1 MSNLLNAMRQH
12 DSQTAN
18 GAVTHSTSLNA
29 VVDMFFLA
37 GASRKMDEKAMIN
50 IFVKAFDQ
58 DPILA
63 IKCLFWS
70 RDVRGGAGERRFF
83 QVVMK
88 SLIKNFPYPELVDQL
103 MINVPE
109 YGYWKDV
116 FTLEEPTTNN
126 LNWLTTQLEE
136 NPNKGLLA
144 KWWPRKGK
152 WFSSA
157 HKYLNVTP
165 KEFRKRLV
173 ELTKVVETQM
183 CNREFEAIK
192 YEQVP
197 SQAFQK
203 YKKAFAKR
211 DEARFVKFITKA
223 LKGEVKINSSTLFPY
238 QLYQSYYQG
247 KDRNTLDAQWKNLP
261 DYVGEGSFLPM
272 CDVSGSM
279 GGLPMDIS
287 VSLGVYLSERNKSV
301 FKDAFLTFSGLPTL
315 QYLKGTVS
323 QRFDQLRT
331 AHWAMNT
338 DLTAAFELVL
348 DKAVQNQLLQSDMPD
363 TILIISDME
372 FDPAWMGKTNYETIQ
387 MMYENAGYTAPK
399 IAFWNV
405 KGREG
410 NVPVNAKA
418 SNVALISGASPA
430 IVKNVL
436 AGKDFTP
443 TGIMLETLN
452 SDRYKVFNNLAW

>member
-37 GASRKMDEKAMIN
+37 GASRQMGEQAMIN
-50 IFVKAFDQ
+50 VFVKAFNQ

-83 QVVMK
+83 HVIMK
-88 SLIKNFPYPELVDQL
+88 HLIKSFPYPELVDQL
-103 MINVPE
+103 MIQVPE

-116 FTLEEPTTNN
+116 FTLEEPDNNN
-126 LNWLTTQLEE
+126 LQWLITQLEE

-152 WFSSA
+152 WFSAA

-211 DEARFVKFITKA
+211 DEARFAKFITKA
-223 LKGEVKINSSTLFPY
+223 LKGEVKLNSGTLFPY
-238 QLYQSYYQG
+238 QLYQSFCQG
-247 KDRNTLDAQWKNLP
+247 KDRNTLDAQWQNLP

-272 CDVSGSM
+272 CDTSGSM
-279 GGLPMDIS
+279 SGLPMDIS
-287 VSLGVYLSERNKSV
+287 VSLGVYLSERNKSI
-301 FKDAFLTFSGLPTL
+301 FKDAFLTFSEKPQL
-315 QYLKGTVS
+315 QVLKGTVS
-323 QRFDQLRT
+323 ERFNQLNR
-331 AHWAMNT
+331 AHWEMNT
-338 DLTAAFELVL
+338 NLTAAFELIL
-348 DKAVQNQLLQSDMPD
+348 NKAVENSLPQSDMPD

-387 MMYENAGYTAPK
+387 MMYENAGYVMPK

-418 SNVALISGASPA
+418 PNVALISGASPA

-452 SDRYKVFNNLAW
+452 SDRYKVFNSLAW

>member
-12 DSQTAN
+12 DSETAN

-29 VVDMFFLA
+29 VVDMFFIA
-37 GASRKMDEKAMIN
+37 GASRQMTEQSIIN
-50 IFVKAFDQ
+50 VFVKAFDQ
-58 DPILA
+58 DPVLA
-63 IKCLFWS
+63 IKCLFWA
-70 RDVRGGAGERRFF
+70 RDIRGGAGERRFF
-83 QVVMK
+83 QIIMK
-88 SLIKNFPYPELVDQL
+88 HLIKSIPYEELVDQL
-103 MINVPE
+103 MVLVPE

-116 FTLEEPTTNN
+116 F
-126 LNWLTTQLEE
+126 QLERPTPDNLDWLVRQLDE

-144 KWWPRKGK
+144 KWWPRKGE
-152 WFSSA
+152 WFSHG
-157 HKYLNVTP
+157 HKFAKMTP
-165 KEFRKRLV
+165 KEFRKKLV
-173 ELTKVVETQM
+173 NLTKVVETDM
-183 CNREFEAIK
+183 CNKEWSNIT
-192 YEQVP
+192 YSHVP
-197 SQAFQK
+197 SQAFQR
-203 YKKAFAKR
+203 YKKAFLR
-211 DEARFVKFITKA
+211 NDESRFTQFITKVI
-223 LKGEVKINSSTLFPY
+223 KGETKVNSSTLFPY
-238 QLYQSYYQG
+238 QLYQSFYRG
-247 KDRNTLDAQWKNLP
+247 EDKNSIIAQWNNLP

-279 GGLPMDIS
+279 TGLPMDIS
-287 VSLGVYLSERNKSV
+287 VSLGVYLSERNKSI
-301 FKDAFLTFSGLPTL
+301 FKDAFLTFSGMPEL
-315 QYLKGTVS
+315 QVLKGTVID
-323 QRFDQLRT
+323 RFNQLRT

-338 DLTAAFELVL
+338 NLTAAFELIL
-348 DKAVQNQLLQSDMPD
+348 TKAKNAGLPQSDMPD

-387 MMYENAGYTAPK
+387 LMYENAGYVAPK

-443 TGIMLETLN
+443 QGIMLETLN
-452 SDRYKVFNNLAW
+452 SDRYKVLGNLAW

>member
-12 DSQTAN
+12 DSETAN

-29 VVDMFFLA
+29 VVDMFFIA
-37 GASRKMDEKAMIN
+37 GASRQMTEQSIIN
-50 IFVKAFDQ
+50 VFVKAFDQ
-58 DPILA
+58 DPVLA
-63 IKCLFWS
+63 IKCLFWA

-83 QVVMK
+83 QVIMK
-88 SLIKNFPYPELVDQL
+88 HLIKSIPYEELVDQL
-103 MINVPE
+103 MVLVPE

-116 FTLEEPTTNN
+116 F
-126 LNWLTTQLEE
+126 QLERPTPDNLDWLVRQLDE
-136 NPNKGLLA
+136 NPNKALLA
-144 KWWPRKGK
+144 KWWPRRGE
-152 WFSSA
+152 WFSHG
-157 HKYLNVTP
+157 HKFAKMTP
-165 KEFRKRLV
+165 KEFRKKLV
-173 ELTKVVETQM
+173 ELTKVVETDM
-183 CNREFEAIK
+183 CNKEWTNIN
-192 YEQVP
+192 YSHVP
-197 SQAFQK
+197 GQAFQR
-203 YKKAFAKR
+203 YKKAFLR
-211 DEARFVKFITKA
+211 NDESRFTQFITKA
-223 LKGEVKINSSTLFPY
+223 VKGETKVNSSTLFPY
-238 QLYQSYYQG
+238 QLYQSFYRG
-247 KDRNTLDAQWKNLP
+247 EDKNSIIAQWNNLP

-279 GGLPMDIS
+279 TGLPMDIS
-287 VSLGVYLSERNKSV
+287 VSLGVYLSERNKSI
-301 FKDAFLTFSGLPTL
+301 FKDAFLTFSGIPEL
-315 QYLKGTVS
+315 QVLKGTVID
-323 QRFDQLRT
+323 RFNQLRT

-338 DLTAAFELVL
+338 NLTAAFELIL
-348 DKAVQNQLLQSDMPD
+348 NKAKKADLPQSDMPD

-387 MMYENAGYTAPK
+387 MMYENAGYVAPK

-443 TGIMLETLN
+443 QGIMLETLN
-452 SDRYKVFNNLAW
+452 SERYKPLGNLAW

>member
-37 GASRKMDEKAMIN
+37 GASRKMDEQAMIN
-50 IFVKAFDQ
+50 VFVKAFDQ

-83 QVVMK
+83 HVIMKHLIK
-88 SLIKNFPYPELVDQL
+88 SLPYPELVDQL
-103 MINVPE
+103 MIHVPE

-116 FTLEEPTTNN
+116 FTLEEPDNNN
-126 LNWLTTQLEE
+126 LQWLTTQLEE

-157 HKYLNVTP
+157 HKYLKVTP

-183 CNREFEAIK
+183 CNREFGTIK

-203 YKKAFAKR
+203 YKKAFARR
-211 DEARFVKFITKA
+211 DEARFTAFITKA
-223 LKGEVKINSSTLFPY
+223 LKGEVKLNSGTLFPY
-238 QLYQSYYQG
+238 QLYQSYYLG
-247 KDRNTLDAQWKNLP
+247 ENRSTIDAQWQNLP

-279 GGLPMDIS
+279 TGLPMDMS
-287 VSLGVYLSERNKSV
+287 VSLGVYLSERNKSI
-301 FKDAFLTFSGLPTL
+301 FKDAFLTFSEKPQL
-315 QYLKGTVS
+315 QVLKGTVS
-323 QRFDQLRT
+323 QRFSQLSR
-331 AHWAMNT
+331 AHWEMNT
-338 DLTAAFELVL
+338 NLTAAFELIL
-348 DKAVQNQLLQSDMPD
+348 NKAIENGLSQSDMPD
-363 TILIISDME
+363 TVLIISDME
-372 FDPAWMGKTNYETIQ
+372 YDPAWMGKTNYETIQ
-387 MMYENAGYTAPK
+387 MMYENAGYAMPK

-418 SNVALISGASPA
+418 PNVALISGASPS

-452 SDRYKVFNNLAW
+452 SDRYKVFNSLAW

>member
-18 GAVTHSTSLNA
+18 GAVTNSTSLNA

-37 GASRKMDEKAMIN
+37 GASRKMDEQAMIN
-50 IFVKAFDQ
+50 VFVKAFDE

-83 QVVMK
+83 HVIMK
-88 SLIKNFPYPELVDQL
+88 NLIKNFPYPELIDQL

-116 FTLEEPTTNN
+116 FTLEEPTNDN
-126 LNWLTTQLEE
+126 LNWLTIQLEE
-136 NPNKGLLA
+136 NPNRGLLA

-152 WFSSA
+152 WFSAA
-157 HKYLNVTP
+157 HKYLKVTP

-203 YKKAFAKR
+203 YKKAFEKR
-211 DEARFVKFITKA
+211 DETRFVAFINKA
-223 LKGEVKINSSTLFPY
+223 LKGEVKINSATLFPY
-238 QLYQSYYQG
+238 QLYQSFCQG
-247 KDRNTLDAQWKNLP
+247 KNTKTLDAQWQNLP

-279 GGLPMDIS
+279 GGLPMEMS

-301 FKDAFLTFSGLPTL
+301 FKDAFLTFSEKPEL
-315 QYLKGTVS
+315 QILKGNVAD
-323 QRFDQLRT
+323 RFRQLRG
-331 AHWAMNT
+331 AHWEMNT
-338 DLTAAFELVL
+338 NLLAAFELIL
-348 DKAVQNQLLQSDMPD
+348 TKAVQAGLSRSDMPD

-387 MMYENAGYTAPK
+387 MMYENAGYVAPK

-418 SNVALISGASPA
+418 PNVALISGASPA

-443 TGIMLETLN
+443 QGIMLETLN
-452 SDRYKVFNNLAW
+452 SDRYKVFNSLVW

>member
-1 MSNLLNAMRQH
+1 MRQH

-37 GASRKMDEKAMIN
+37 GASRRMDKQAIKN
-50 IFVKAFDQ
+50 VFVKAFDQ

-83 QVVMK
+83 HTIMED
-88 SLIKNFPYPELVDQL
+88 LIKSFPYPELIDQL
-103 MINVPE
+103 MVQVPE

-116 FTLEEPTTNN
+116 FTLEEPTDNN
-126 LNWLTTQLEE
+126 LTWLVTQLEE
-136 NPNKGLLA
+136 NPNRNLLA

-152 WFSSA
+152 WFSAA
-157 HKYLNVTP
+157 HRYLKLTP

-183 CNREFEAIK
+183 CNREFETIK

-203 YKKAFAKR
+203 YKKAFRKR
-211 DEARFVKFITKA
+211 DEVRFAEFITKVI
-223 LKGEVKINSSTLFPY
+223 KGEVKVNSSTLFPY
-238 QLYQSYYQG
+238 QLYQSYS
-247 KDRNTLDAQWKNLP
+247 RNESVSDIDAQWKNLP

-272 CDVSGSM
+272 CDTSGSM
-279 GGLPMDIS
+279 SGLPMDIS
-287 VSLGVYLSERNKSV
+287 ISLGVYLSERNKSA
-301 FKDAFLTFSGLPTL
+301 FKDAFLTFSRKPEL
-315 QYLKGTVS
+315 QYLKGTVT
-323 QRFDQLRT
+323 QRFAQLHRADWEMDT
-331 AHWAMNT
+331 N
-338 DLTAAFELVL
+338 LTAAFELIL
-348 DKAVQNQLLQSDMPD
+348 NKAVENGLPQSDMPD

-372 FDPAWMGKTNYETIQ
+372 FNPAWMGKTNYETIQ
-387 MMYENAGYTAPK
+387 MMYENAGYVMPK

-410 NVPVNAKA
+410 NVPVSALTH
-418 SNVALISGASPA
+418 NVALISGASPA

-452 SDRYKVFNNLAW
+452 SDRYKVFDSLAW

>member
-12 DSQTAN
+12 DSETAN

-29 VVDMFFLA
+29 VVDMFFIA
-37 GASRKMDEKAMIN
+37 GASRQMTEQSIIN
-50 IFVKAFDQ
+50 VFVKAFDQ
-58 DPILA
+58 DPVLA
-63 IKCLFWS
+63 IKCLFWA

-83 QVVMK
+83 QVIMK
-88 SLIKNFPYPELVDQL
+88 HLIKSIPYEELVDQL
-103 MINVPE
+103 MVLVPE

-116 FTLEEPTTNN
+116 F
-126 LNWLTTQLEE
+126 QLERPTPDNLDWLVRQLDE
-136 NPNKGLLA
+136 NPNKALLA
-144 KWWPRKGK
+144 KWWPRKGE
-152 WFSSA
+152 WFSHG
-157 HKYLNVTP
+157 HKFAKMTP
-165 KEFRKRLV
+165 KEFRKKLV
-173 ELTKVVETQM
+173 NLTKVVETDM
-183 CNREFEAIK
+183 CNKEWSNIT
-192 YEQVP
+192 YSHVP
-197 SQAFQK
+197 SQAFQR
-203 YKKAFAKR
+203 YKKAFLR
-211 DEARFVKFITKA
+211 NDESRYTQFITKVI
-223 LKGEVKINSSTLFPY
+223 KGETKVNSSTLFPY
-238 QLYQSYYQG
+238 QLYQSFYTG
-247 KDRNTLDAQWKNLP
+247 ENKNSIIAQWNNLP

-279 GGLPMDIS
+279 TGLPMDIS
-287 VSLGVYLSERNKSV
+287 VSLGVYLSERNKSI
-301 FKDAFLTFSGLPTL
+301 FKDAFLTFSGMPEL
-315 QYLKGTVS
+315 QVLKGTVID
-323 QRFDQLRT
+323 RFNQLRT

-338 DLTAAFELVL
+338 NLTAAFELIL
-348 DKAVQNQLLQSDMPD
+348 TKAKNAGLPQSDMPD

-387 MMYENAGYTAPK
+387 LMYENAGYVAPK

-443 TGIMLETLN
+443 QGIMLETLN
-452 SDRYKVFNNLAW
+452 SDRYKPLGNLAW

>member
-29 VVDMFFLA
+29 VVDMFFSA

-301 FKDAFLTFSGLPTL
+301 FKDAFLTFSELPTL

-348 DKAVQNQLLQSDMPD
+348 DKAVQNQLPQSDMPD

-410 NVPVNAKA
+410 NVPVNANA
-418 SNVALISGASPA
+418 FNVALISGASPA

-452 SDRYKVFNNLAW
+452 SDRYKVFNNFAW

>member
-12 DSQTAN
+12 DSVTAN

-37 GASRKMDEKAMIN
+37 GASRKMDEQAMIN
-50 IFVKAFDQ
+50 VFVKAFDQ

-83 QVVMK
+83 QVIMK
-88 SLIKNFPYPELVDQL
+88 HLIKSFPYPELVDQL
-103 MINVPE
+103 MIHVPE

-116 FTLEEPTTNN
+116 FNLEEPNQNN
-126 LNWLTTQLEE
+126 LNWLVTQLEE

-157 HKYLNVTP
+157 HKYLKVTP

-183 CNREFEAIK
+183 CNREFAAIK

-211 DEARFVKFITKA
+211 DEVRFADFINKA
-223 LKGEVKINSSTLFPY
+223 LKGEVKINSDTLFPY
-238 QLYQSYYQG
+238 QLYQSFCQG
-247 KDRNTLDAQWKNLP
+247 KDTKTLDAQWKNLP

-272 CDVSGSM
+272 CDTSGSM

-287 VSLGVYLSERNKSV
+287 VSLGVYLSERNKSI
-301 FKDAFLTFSGLPTL
+301 FKDAFLTFSEKPQL
-315 QYLKGTVS
+315 QVLKGTVS
-323 QRFDQLRT
+323 QRFNQLNR
-331 AHWAMNT
+331 AHWEMNT
-338 DLTAAFELVL
+338 NLTAAFELIL
-348 DKAVQNQLLQSDMPD
+348 SKAVENGLPQSDMPD

-387 MMYENAGYTAPK
+387 MMYENAGYVMPK

-418 SNVALISGASPA
+418 PNVALISGASPA

-452 SDRYKVFNNLAW
+452 SDRYKVFNSLVW